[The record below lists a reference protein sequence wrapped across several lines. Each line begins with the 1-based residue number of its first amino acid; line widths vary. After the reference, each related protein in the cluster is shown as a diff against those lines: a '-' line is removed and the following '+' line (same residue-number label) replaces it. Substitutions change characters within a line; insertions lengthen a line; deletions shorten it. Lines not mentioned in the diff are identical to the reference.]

1 MRRRLNL
8 PRSFSFHEEGAAGGR
23 DMHARLLPLP
33 LQARRFRDRYPQ
45 REQSARLSSFPP
57 RPSLIFQSPTST
69 LSFPGNWCGPNFGSG
84 IPIDAVDATCERHDN
99 CYDAA
104 VRSSA
109 GNKWAENAAKC
120 TCDTVLM
127 NEVTALK
134 ADQSSY
140 PLLAEAARTTVDGIL
155 TVFKYKCGVVAVYDT
170 FKEMAREAKANREA
184 KKAAEAAA
192 TAQAG

>member
-1 MRRRLNL
+1 MKEGTAGAGKRTRASSAPAPSTTLVRQRKHTENCAT
-8 PRSFSFHEEGAAGGR
+8 PSFA
-23 DMHARLLPLP
+23 P
-33 LQARRFRDRYPQ
+33 
-45 REQSARLSSFPP
+45 
-57 RPSLIFQSPTST
+57 LIFRSH
-69 LSFPGNWCGPNFGSG
+69 LSLPGNWCGPNFGSG
-84 IPIDAVDATCERHDN
+84 IPIDPVDATCERHDK

-104 VRSSA
+104 VRDSA

-192 TAQAG
+192 TAQAGR